1 MIRRTIAV
9 LVVVASTAPAGMLF
23 AQERIGVRSAVLF
36 ESYSFDA
43 GLPFTKVSQLTIPI
57 GIDVDFGRLGKLTIS
72 TGFVST
78 NLTSADRTQ
87 IVLADQTISSTLDA
101 EFRFNYNLVPGKLI
115 LIANGALPTGTGAVA
130 QQELSLLG
138 AISSDVIGFSSSDI
152 GSGGEVGGG
161 FAAAFPVGRF
171 AIGVGGTFTQPISY
185 TPVTGDP
192 DKLSPGSEFRLRTGF
207 EGPLTRTT
215 YIRFAGIF
223 AARAKDEVG
232 SQTQNGVGGRF
243 IGYLS
248 LNHGIGSHSVTVYGF
263 DVFRSGP
270 RIEPTAVGAAVLPRG
285 NLYAVGGRVDLA
297 FSAFSRKFHLIPR
310 FEVRRSFQA
319 LDANTTDLERTG
331 SSVRF
336 GSNLLMDVSRS
347 TVLVLE
353 VSGITGSVVLPA
365 VPDDIHFDGYRTG
378 VRLEWRP

>member
-1 MIRRTIAV
+1 MMRRTIAV
-9 LVVVASTAPAGMLF
+9 LVAIASTTPVGMLF

-36 ESYSFDA
+36 ESYSFDD
-43 GLPFTKVSQLTIPI
+43 GLALSKISELTIPI
-57 GIDVDFGRLGKLTIS
+57 GVDVDFGRLGRLTIS

-78 NLTSADRTQ
+78 DLNSADRTQ
-87 IVLADQTISSTLDA
+87 LADQTISGGLDT
-101 EFRFNYNLVPGKLI
+101 EFRFNYNLMPGKLV
-115 LIANGALPTGTGAVA
+115 LIANGAIPTGTRTVKRD
-130 QQELSLLG
+130 ELSILG
-138 AISSDVIGFSSSDI
+138 AISSDVIGFSSSNV
-152 GSGGEVGGG
+152 GTGGNVGGG

-171 AIGVGGTFTQPISY
+171 AIGIGGTFTQPISY
-185 TPVTGDP
+185 TPIQGDT
-192 DKLSPGSEFRLRTGF
+192 DKLSPGAEFRLRTGF
-207 EGPLTRTT
+207 EGPVSRTT

-232 SQTQNGVGGRF
+232 SRTQNGVGGRF

-248 LNHGIGSHSVTVYGF
+248 VNHGIGSHSITVYGF

-297 FSAFSRKFHLIPR
+297 FSAYSRTFRLIPH

-319 LDANTTDLERTG
+319 LDANTTNLERTG

-336 GSNLLMDVSRS
+336 GSNLLMNVSRS
-347 TVLVLE
+347 AVLVLE
-353 VSGITGSVVLPA
+353 VSGITGSVVQGA
-365 VPDDIHFDGYRTG
+365 RDIDFDGYRTG

>member
-9 LVVVASTAPAGMLF
+9 LVVVASTASVGMLF

-43 GLPFTKVSQLTIPI
+43 GLPFTKVSELTIPI
-57 GIDVDFGRLGKLTIS
+57 GVDVDFGRLGKLTIS

-78 NLTSADRTQ
+78 DLTGA
-87 IVLADQTISSTLDA
+87 VLPDQTISNALDT

-115 LIANGALPTGTGAVA
+115 LIANGALPTGTGTVA

-138 AISSDVIGFSSSDI
+138 AISSDVIGFSTSDI

-171 AIGVGGTFTQPISY
+171 AIGVGGTFTQSISY
-185 TPVTGDP
+185 TPVTGDT

-207 EGPLTRTT
+207 EGPLWRTT

-232 SQTQNGVGGRF
+232 SQTQNGVGSRF

-248 LNHGIGSHSVTVYGF
+248 VHHGIGSHSITVYGF

-270 RIEPTAVGAAVLPRG
+270 RIEATAFGAAVLPRG

-297 FSAFSRKFHLIPR
+297 FSAFSAFSRKFHLIPHV
-310 FEVRRSFQA
+310 EVRRSFQA

-336 GSNLLMDVSRS
+336 GSDLRLTVSRS
-347 TVLVLE
+347 AVLVLE

-365 VPDDIHFDGYRTG
+365 VPDVHFDGYRTG
-378 VRLEWRP
+378 FRLEWRP